1 MFSGKKRFA
10 GLLLT
15 LLVLLLAVV
24 SCMHAEEIPTKVEEL
39 RGLLTSTETPTTVPT
54 AVPVVELPT
63 ETPVSA
69 SEMATPT
76 MPATPIVPPA
86 QTSTPQHATGATLPS
101 PTSALFIRAFNVVA
115 EDVGTGKRLTFTWET
130 SGASTARI
138 VSGTS
143 QRFAR
148 WWDVL
153 PSGTLT
159 VELPGTN
166 YRDPTMAL
174 MAQDQSGNQVI
185 ESVIVDWPCQY
196 DYFFDP
202 APIMCPSYE
211 ATFTSAAEQAFQN
224 GRTIWLEE
232 IRGIDVVTEGVIL
245 ILYNDNQWQSFDD
258 TWTSEDLESDP
269 GVVPPEGLLQPVRG
283 FGKIWRGNESVREKL
298 GWALSPERGFESA
311 WQWQAQES
319 LPAIA
324 YVRTIDGDVIR
335 LYGSDSGNWEY
346 VTP

>member
-1 MFSGKKRFA
+1 
-10 GLLLT
+10 
-15 LLVLLLAVV
+15 
-24 SCMHAEEIPTKVEEL
+24 
-39 RGLLTSTETPTTVPT
+39 VPT
-54 AVPVVELPT
+54 AVPVVELLT
-63 ETPVSA
+63 ETSVP
-69 SEMATPT
+69 ATELDT
-76 MPATPIVPPA
+76 ATVPATPSVPPA
-86 QTSTPQHATGATLPS
+86 QTSTMQAATVASLPS
-101 PTSALFIRAFNVVA
+101 PTPALSIRAFSVVA
-115 EDVGTGKRLTFTWET
+115 ENVGTGKRLTFTWET

-202 APIMCPSYE
+202 APIMCPLYE
-211 ATFTSAAEQAFQN
+211 ATFMSAAEQAFQN
-224 GRTIWLEE
+224 GRAIWLEE

-258 TWTSEDLESDP
+258 TWTREEPESDS
-269 GVVPPEGLLQPVRG
+269 GAVPPEGFYQPVRG

-298 GWALSPERGFESA
+298 GWALSPERAFESA
-311 WQWQAQES
+311 WQWKC
-319 LPAIA
+319 AIL
-324 YVRTIDGDVIR
+324 RRWMPLT
-335 LYGSDSGNWEY
+335 
-346 VTP
+346 TQ

>member
-1 MFSGKKRFA
+1 MFSGKKRLVC
-10 GLLLT
+10 LLLT
-15 LLVLLLAVV
+15 LLVFLLAVV
-24 SCMHAEEIPTKVEEL
+24 SCAPGEMIPTKVEEL
-39 RGLLTSTETPTTVPT
+39 RGLLTSTEVPT
-54 AVPVVELPT
+54 SVPTVELPT
-63 ETPVSA
+63 ETPVPA
-69 SEMATPT
+69 RELATPT
-76 MPATPIVPPA
+76 VPATPIVPPE
-86 QTSTPQHATGATLPS
+86 QTSTPLPPLVATLPS
-101 PTSALFIRAFNVVA
+101 PTPALFIRAFSAVA
-115 EDVGTGKRLTFTWET
+115 EDVGTGKRLTFTWKT

-148 WWDVL
+148 WWDVS

-166 YRDPTMAL
+166 YRNPTMAL
-174 MAQDQSGNQVI
+174 MAQDQSGKQVI
-185 ESVIVDWPCQY
+185 ESVIVEWPCQY

-202 APIMCPSYE
+202 APIMCPIYE

-224 GRTIWLEE
+224 GRAIWLEE

-245 ILYNDNQWQSFDD
+245 ILYNDNQWQSFED
-258 TWTSEDLESDP
+258 TWTSDEPESDA
-269 GVVPPEGLLQPVRG
+269 GAVPPEGLLQPVRG

-298 GWALSPERGFESA
+298 GWALSPERAFESA

-319 LPAIA
+319 LPAVA
-324 YVRTIDGDVIR
+324 YVRSIDGDVIK
-335 LYGSDSGNWEY
+335 LYGSESGNWEY